1 MSDSTAIRGSIP
13 CLRQVRATEASI
25 EKKCI
30 PSDRAGPDGRR
41 NHSNPFQIHDGK
53 HATLVKHHTAR
64 TTARSCRTV
73 IMSGLSEIWSMLIS
87 CAVHIICD
95 GITMRC
101 NVFVSPKCLGLG
113 ITISAVMLASL
124 ILLPIPV
131 FAQETNA
138 VESEGFVPTIEDFLA
153 SFSML
158 ADVIG
163 EGLVAISLGWA
174 LKPAGI
180 GFLIGMGLLIAF
192 RTVAPVSFEVES
204 LTIVSKIAKR
214 KWHVMIYAV
223 ILAGI
228 AGVILGSLGLIS
240 AMVDFIGPSIQY
252 GMMTGVGI
260 ILAVVAL
267 DLIKENRII
276 GIVSAGVAFVV
287 FFITIDDP
295 SSIIYALAAS
305 VAVSVGV
312 ARFVKFNPILP
323 DENREKISMILP
335 FRNLG
340 SLFRKFQTEEDIPT
354 AGGTKTKVIKLL
366 TRNDKI
372 LLVRAALALIAL
384 RLGTG
389 IAYPAIDADIAGI
402 DPITGSGH
410 SIFDVTSIIAGM
422 SGAASAFFGGAPL
435 EPIISGTAAS
445 PNPVFSAALMMGLAA
460 VIILLG
466 LIGKI
471 AKYIPIQAVTG
482 FLLLLGTMIIFPE
495 NAPLAIAENP
505 FVGGVT
511 AVVTGVTMD
520 PFIGMIAGLITKGM
534 MALFGVV

>member
-1 MSDSTAIRGSIP
+1 MKYN
-13 CLRQVRATEASI
+13 VF
-25 EKKCI
+25 I
-30 PSDRAGPDGRR
+30 PSKG
-41 NHSNPFQIHDGK
+41 
-53 HATLVKHHTAR
+53 
-64 TTARSCRTV
+64 
-73 IMSGLSEIWSMLIS
+73 
-87 CAVHIICD
+87 
-95 GITMRC
+95 
-101 NVFVSPKCLGLG
+101 LGLG
-113 ITISAVMLASL
+113 VLLFAIFVIPMTILQ
-124 ILLPIPV
+124 IPT
-131 FAQETNA
+131 FAQEDGV
-138 VESEGFVPTIEDFLA
+138 VEFVGFTPTFEDFLA
-153 SFSML
+153 AFSML

-163 EGLVAISLGWA
+163 EALVAVSLGWA

-180 GFLIGMGLLIAF
+180 GFIIGMGLLITF
-192 RTVAPVSFEVES
+192 RTVTPVSFEVES

-240 AMVDFIGPSIQY
+240 AVVDFIGPSIQY

-267 DLIKENRII
+267 DLIKENKII

-287 FFITIDDP
+287 FFATIDDP

-305 VAVSVGV
+305 VVVSIVV
-312 ARFVKFNPILP
+312 ARFVKFDPILP
-323 DENREKISMILP
+323 DTSREKISMILP

-340 SLFRKFQTEEDIPT
+340 SMFRKFQTEEDTP
-354 AGGTKTKVIKLL
+354 AGDGTKAKVIKLL

-384 RLGTG
+384 RFGTG
-389 IAYPAIDADIAGI
+389 IAYPAINADIAGI
-402 DPITGSGH
+402 DTVTGSGH
-410 SIFDVTSIIAGM
+410 SIFDVNSIIAGI
-422 SGAASAFFGGAPL
+422 SGASSAFFGGVPL

-460 VIILLG
+460 VILLLG
-466 LIGKI
+466 WVGKI

-482 FLLLLGTMIIFPE
+482 FLLLLGALIIFPE
-495 NAPLAIAENP
+495 NAPLAMAENP

-520 PFIGMIAGLITKGM
+520 PFLGMIAGLVTKGI
-534 MALFGVV
+534 MALFGVL